1 MVYLNDNVRMISYI
15 FKEER
20 ILRRNIDISIFIL
33 IVILAYNSLRGG
45 AFNDP
50 MGWLMDKLMLL
61 PAIIIGLA
69 FHEYAH
75 AKVAYKLGDP
85 TPKMQ
90 GRVTIN
96 PLSHI
101 DVLGFASL
109 IFVGFGWGVPVQ
121 INPANFKKRRRD
133 ELLVSLAGVAMN
145 LLIAVIFSFVAKFM
159 VMGLGYEFLSG
170 NLGYILWTM
179 INDIII
185 INLALM
191 IFNLIPCPPLD
202 GFSVISEIFNIKHTD
217 FYWTLYRYGNWI
229 LVGLI
234 VFGVTSRI
242 LSPCLYFLY
251 NLLNTWI
258 IY

>member
-1 MVYLNDNVRMISYI
+1 M
-15 FKEER
+15 
-20 ILRRNIDISIFIL
+20 RRNIDISILLL
-33 IVILAYNSLRGG
+33 IALLAYNSLRNG

-50 MGWLMDKLMLL
+50 MAWLMDKLMML
-61 PAIIIGLA
+61 PAILIGLS

-75 AKVAYKLGDP
+75 AKAAYKLGDP

-96 PLSHI
+96 PMAHFDI
-101 DVLGFASL
+101 VGFASL
-109 IFVGFGWGVPVQ
+109 IFVGFGWGVPVE
-121 INPANFKKRRRD
+121 INPSNFKKRRRD
-133 ELLVSLAGVAMN
+133 ELIVSLAGVTMN
-145 LLIAVIFSFVAKFM
+145 LLIAIVFTFVAKFLI
-159 VMGLGYEFLSG
+159 MGLGYGFVSG
-170 NLGYILWTM
+170 SLGNILWSM
-179 INDIII
+179 INDIIV

-202 GFSVISEIFNIKHTD
+202 GFSVISEIFNIKHTG

-234 VFGVTSRI
+234 IFGITSRI
-242 LSPCLYFLY
+242 LSPCLDFLY
-251 NLLNTWI
+251 NMLVSLI